1 MKKIVG
7 LGACV
12 YDTLIECDLYPKE
25 DTKKRAENIIVSGGG
40 PVGNALVVA
49 SKLGASTYVIGSF
62 ADDDGGKY
70 LLADFVKYGVMHRN
84 SYICAPNYLNNDFS
98 VKGFDNLFIAG
109 QLSGVEGYMESTASG
124 LIAGIALAKKIKGET
139 LAFIPKTTIMGS
151 IVSYLT
157 SSSAEG
163 FQPMNANFGILPPL
177 DEKIRDKALKKQA
190 YSKRAIEDI
199 KKYKETVL
207 C

>member
-12 YDTLIECDLYPKE
+12 YDTLIDCDLYPKE

-70 LLADFVKYGVMHRN
+70 LLADFVKYGVNVDGVSVQNGKKSFCSFILLSKESGTRTCVFDRGA
-84 SYICAPNYLNNDFS
+84 SLNAATD
-98 VKGFDNLFIAG
+98 
-109 QLSGVEGYMESTASG
+109 
-124 LIAGIALAKKIKGET
+124 
-139 LAFIPKTTIMGS
+139 
-151 IVSYLT
+151 
-157 SSSAEG
+157 
-163 FQPMNANFGILPPL
+163 
-177 DEKIRDKALKKQA
+177 A
-190 YSKRAIEDI
+190 YCAIEQALL
-199 KKYKETVL
+199 VV
-207 C
+207 